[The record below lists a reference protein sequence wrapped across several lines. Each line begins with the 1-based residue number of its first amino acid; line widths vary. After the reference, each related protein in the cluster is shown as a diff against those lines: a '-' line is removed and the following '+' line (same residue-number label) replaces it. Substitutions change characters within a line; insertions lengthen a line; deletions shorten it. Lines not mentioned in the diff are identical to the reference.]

1 LLDPAVELG
10 KRLLRATHRRGVIR
24 QCDPELARSGLD
36 RRGVVACPLSGQ
48 ERKHMLVASL
58 TGFVESPGGVS
69 PPGAPRTVREPL
81 DSYGS
86 RCSAVAMT

>member
-58 TGFVESPGGVS
+58 TGFDPEQ
-69 PPGAPRTVREPL
+69 T
-81 DSYGS
+81 
-86 RCSAVAMT
+86 